1 MASTY
6 LPDVTVFDGAK
17 VSSHRGVLVE
27 GDRIGWVGAHA
38 RAPREAATARSIDS
52 AGRTL
57 TPGLIDCHVHLNYDG
72 LADFAAEGRE
82 LDEALGAIKG
92 TVNLRRNLE
101 AGVTTVRDLGGLG
114 TCQLAAAV
122 DAGTIVG
129 PRLVAAGRALTITGG
144 HGHNVGFAR
153 EVDGADDTRRA
164 VREQIKG
171 GARAIKVV
179 ATGGVLT
186 PGIPVSFT
194 AMTPEELAAA
204 VDEAHSWGRRVAA
217 HAIGAEGVL
226 RSVVAGVDSVE
237 HCNQLTAEAARAMAD
252 RGTFRGPTLCAVRGL
267 VDHVD
272 TVADYAA
279 EKALL
284 VHDDSSRAM
293 TRALRT
299 GVRHVVSTD
308 AGTPF
313 NPHGSAGREVGYL
326 IDWGMSPLQA
336 LVAATANG
344 AENLGIDDVGYVR
357 QGYLADLALWDDN
370 AVEDPAA
377 LAQRPRAVFRAGVR
391 IRPRRD

>member
-1 MASTY
+1 
-6 LPDVTVFDGAK
+6 
-17 VSSHRGVLVE
+17 
-27 GDRIGWVGAHA
+27 VGAHA
-38 RAPREAATARSIDS
+38 RAPREASTAKAIDA

-57 TPGLIDCHVHLNYDG
+57 MPGLIDCHVHLNYDG
-72 LADFAAEGRE
+72 LADFAAEGRD
-82 LDEALGAIKG
+82 LDDALGAIKG
-92 TVNLRRNLE
+92 TVNLRRNLD

-129 PRLVAAGRALTITGG
+129 PRLIPVGRALTITGG

-153 EVDGADDTRRA
+153 EVDSADDTRRA
-164 VREQIKG
+164 VREQIKA

-194 AMTPEELAAA
+194 AMTREELAAA

-226 RSVVAGVDSVE
+226 RSVLVGVDSVE
-237 HCNQLTAEAARAMAD
+237 HCNQLTAEGARAMVE

-267 VDHVD
+267 VDHLDAVEG
-272 TVADYAA
+272 YAG
-279 EKALL
+279 EKALS
-284 VHDDSSRAM
+284 VHDDSRRAMSRAV
-293 TRALRT
+293 RA

-313 NPHGSAGREVGYL
+313 NPHGSAGREVGFL
-326 IDWGMSPLQA
+326 VDWGMSPLQA

-344 AENLGIDDVGYVR
+344 AANLGLAAVGFVREGYV
-357 QGYLADLALWDDN
+357 ADLALWDDN
-370 AVEDPAA
+370 PADDPAA
-377 LAQRPRAVFRAGVR
+377 LRRRPRAVFRAGVR
-391 IRPRRD
+391 ITPRRD